1 MGVSQAETLKAVTGE
16 WEETSAIAD
25 RVPRSSVRI
34 DRSSHVVNVYGDLS
48 KLARWGLVEKR
59 SAGRGRGHPVEWR
72 RVR

>member
-34 DRSSHVVNVYGDLS
+34 DRSTHIICVYGDLV
-48 KLARWGLVEKR
+48 KMVKWGLVEKF
-59 SAGRGRGHPVEWR
+59 SDGPGRPVKWR

>member
-34 DRSSHVVNVYGDLS
+34 DRFTHLKCVYGDLAQMA
-48 KLARWGLVEKR
+48 KYGLVEKL
-59 SAGRGRGHPVEWR
+59 SDGVRGHPVKWR
-72 RVR
+72 RAL